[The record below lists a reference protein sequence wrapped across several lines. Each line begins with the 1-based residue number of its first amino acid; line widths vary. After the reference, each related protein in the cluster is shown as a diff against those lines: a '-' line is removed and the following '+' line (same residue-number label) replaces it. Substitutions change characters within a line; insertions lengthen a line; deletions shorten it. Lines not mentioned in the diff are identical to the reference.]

1 MHISIQ
7 NKDEMGI
14 KHFYS
19 WFRKHETLKKSI
31 STSVPSEVDHLL
43 IDMNG
48 VIHEAA
54 QRVFKYGKY
63 APKNEIIIPRRRHKK
78 NRGFAPNHK
87 PKPSVKDL
95 YACVKYEVNK
105 LVDIAR
111 PKKTVFLA
119 IDGVAPMSKQNQQR
133 QRRFRAAKEREGKEE
148 GSFDSTCITAG
159 TEFMW
164 ELAQDLFKDE
174 WLVSTNPV
182 KVIISD
188 DSKPGEGEHKLME
201 WIRHH
206 DAETS
211 SVHEDVYCVVGMDA
225 DLILLCSVL
234 PKTHVYIMREDERKE
249 YDYIDINRVRQDLP
263 MRPEDLLIWS
273 CFIGNDFLPPIP
285 SLEIKESNPEKGALD
300 FFFENYKK
308 HLVDKDTGYLKIG
321 EIVRLLTL
329 VSNREQAI
337 MEARHKEEDL
347 EEDNFNKRFP
357 NPMWKGDIEQYRKDY
372 IDLKLKKYWRKPCS
386 FCAYNVARD
395 FMKTVQWVYLYYTR
409 GMRATNAWEWFFPYN
424 NAWEWFFPYNYSVH
438 ANLFVEF
445 IKLQPYISYG
455 FEKTKP
461 SHPHEQ
467 LLRVIPPSSKYLIP
481 SYLHEH
487 VEHLAK
493 KYTLFEI
500 DRAGKRQEWEA
511 TTIVDFVELD
521 IKVTRQ
527 YIDKND
533 AST

>member
-1 MHISIQ
+1 
-7 NKDEMGI
+7 MGI

-63 APKNEIIIPRRRHKK
+63 APKKSEIIIPKRHQK
-78 NRGFAPNHK
+78 NRDVGIGTTNK

-105 LVDIAR
+105 LVAIAQ

-148 GSFDSTCITAG
+148 EAFDSTCITAG

-164 ELAQDLFKDE
+164 ELAQDLLKDE
-174 WLVSTNPV
+174 WLVSSNPV
-182 KVIISD
+182 RVIISD
-188 DSKPGEGEHKLME
+188 DSEPGEGEHKLMD
-201 WIRHH
+201 WIRDH
-206 DAETS
+206 DAERS
-211 SVHEDVYCVVGMDA
+211 SDAHGDVYCVAGMDA

-234 PKTHVYIMREDERKE
+234 PKTHVYIMREDERRG

-263 MRPEDLLIWS
+263 VRPEDLIIWS

-285 SLEIKESNPEKGALD
+285 SLEIKESKPEAGALD
-300 FFFENYKK
+300 FFFANYKK
-308 HLVDKDTGYLKIG
+308 PLVDKDMGYLKID
-321 EIVRLLTL
+321 EIARLLTL
-329 VSNREQAI
+329 VSNREHVI
-337 MEARHKEEDL
+337 MEARHKEENL
-347 EEDNFNKRFP
+347 EEGAFNRRFP
-357 NPMWKGDIEQYRKDY
+357 NPMWKGDIEKYRKDY
-372 IDLKLKKYWRKPCS
+372 IDLKLKKYWKNPHS
-386 FCAYNVARD
+386 FCAYDVAQD

-409 GMRATNAWEWFFPYN
+409 GIRATNAC
-424 NAWEWFFPYNYSVH
+424 EWFFPYNYSVH

-445 IKLQPYISYG
+445 IKSQPFISYG
-455 FEKTKP
+455 FKKTKP

-481 SYLHEH
+481 SHLHER
-487 VEHLAK
+487 VDRLAK
-493 KYTLFEI
+493 EYTLFEI

-511 TTIVDFVELD
+511 TTIVDFVE
-521 IKVTRQ
+521 RQ

-533 AST
+533 AW

>member
-1 MHISIQ
+1 LWRSFFEFPGYAYIYTK
-7 NKDEMGI
+7 KDEMGI

-31 STSVPSEVDHLL
+31 SISVPSEVDHLL

-63 APKNEIIIPRRRHKK
+63 APKNEIIIPRRKK

-87 PKPSVKDL
+87 PKPSIKDL

-159 TEFMW
+159 TDFMR

-174 WLVSTNPV
+174 WLVSTNNPV

-211 SVHEDVYCVVGMDA
+211 SVHKDVYCVVGMDA

-308 HLVDKDTGYLKIG
+308 PLVDKDTGHLKID

-372 IDLKLKKYWRKPCS
+372 IDLKLKKYWRKPYS
-386 FCAYNVARD
+386 FCAYDVAQD

-409 GMRATNAWEWFFPYN
+409 GMRATNAWG
-424 NAWEWFFPYNYSVH
+424 WFFPYNYSVH
-438 ANLFVEF
+438 ANLFVEV
-445 IKLQPYISYG
+445 IKFQPYISYG
-455 FEKTKP
+455 FKKTKP

-467 LLRVIPPSSKYLIP
+467 LLRVIPPSSKCLIP

-487 VEHLAK
+487 VERLAK
-493 KYTLFEI
+493 EYTLFEI

-521 IKVTRQ
+521 IKVTR
-527 YIDKND
+527 DKND

>member
-1 MHISIQ
+1 
-7 NKDEMGI
+7 MGI

-19 WFRKHETLKKSI
+19 WFRKHETLNKSI

-63 APKNEIIIPRRRHKK
+63 APQKSGIIIPKRLLKRARKA
-78 NRGFAPNHK
+78 GGSTPPGPPTA
-87 PKPSVKDL
+87 KPSVKDL
-95 YACVKYEVNK
+95 YACVKSEVNK
-105 LVDIAR
+105 LADITQ
-111 PKKTVFLA
+111 PQKTVFLA

-133 QRRFRAAKEREGKEE
+133 QRRFRAAKERAEREDKDNA
-148 GSFDSTCITAG
+148 FDSTCITAG

-164 ELAQDLFKDE
+164 ELAQDLLKDK
-174 WLVSTNPV
+174 WLVTNKPV

-188 DSKPGEGEHKLME
+188 DSSPGEGEHKLME
-201 WIRHH
+201 WARHH
-206 DAETS
+206 DDMEGT
-211 SVHEDVYCVVGMDA
+211 YCVAGMDA
-225 DLILLCSVL
+225 DLILLCCVL
-234 PKTHVYIMREDERKE
+234 PKTHVYIMREDEHRN

-263 MRPEDLLIWS
+263 VRPEDLLIWS
-273 CFIGNDFLPPIP
+273 CFIGNDFLPPVP
-285 SLEIKESNPEKGALD
+285 SLEIKESKPETGALD

-308 HLVDKDTGYLKIG
+308 PLVDKDTGYLKVG

-329 VSNREQAI
+329 VSRREQAI
-337 MEARHKEEDL
+337 MEARCKDENL

-357 NPMWKGDIEQYRKDY
+357 NPLWEGDIEKYRENY
-372 IDLKLKKYWRKPCS
+372 IDLKLKKYWTKPD
-386 FCAYNVARD
+386 FCVYNVVHD

-409 GMRATNAWEWFFPYN
+409 GIRAT

-438 ANLFVEF
+438 ANLFVEY
-445 IKLQPYISYG
+445 IKSKPLISYG
-455 FEKTKP
+455 FQKTKP

-487 VEHLAK
+487 VDRLAE

-500 DRAGKRQEWEA
+500 DRSGKRQEWEA
-511 TTIVDFVELD
+511 TTIVDFVELEVK
-521 IKVTRQ
+521 I
-527 YIDKND
+527 
-533 AST
+533 AHE

>member
-1 MHISIQ
+1 
-7 NKDEMGI
+7 MGI

-63 APKNEIIIPRRRHKK
+63 APQKPRIIIPKRRLQKSRGSGGPKK
-78 NRGFAPNHK
+78 PIN
-87 PKPSVKDL
+87 KPSVKDL
-95 YACVKYEVNK
+95 YACVKSEVNK

-111 PKKTVFLA
+111 PQKTVFLA

-148 GSFDSTCITAG
+148 GAFDSTCITAG

-164 ELAQDLFKDE
+164 ELAEDLFSDE
-174 WLVSTNPV
+174 WLVTKNPV
-182 KVIISD
+182 KVNISD

-201 WIRHH
+201 WIRDH
-206 DAETS
+206 DDMTGT
-211 SVHEDVYCVVGMDA
+211 YCVAGMDA
-225 DLILLCSVL
+225 DLILLCCVL
-234 PKTHVYIMREDERKE
+234 PKTHVYIMREAEHRG

-263 MRPEDLLIWS
+263 MRADDLLIWS

-285 SLEIKESNPEKGALD
+285 SLEIKESKPETGALD
-300 FFFENYKK
+300 FFFKNYRKP
-308 HLVDKDTGYLKIG
+308 LVDSNTGYLKIG
-321 EIVRLLTL
+321 EIIRLLKL
-329 VSNREQAI
+329 VSEREQAI

-347 EEDNFNKRFP
+347 EEDNRRFP
-357 NPMWKGDIEQYRKDY
+357 NPLWEGNIEKYREDY
-372 IDLKLKKYWRKPCS
+372 IDLKLKKYSTSPDS
-386 FCAYNVARD
+386 FCKYDVAHD

-409 GMRATNAWEWFFPYN
+409 GIGATNAWEWFFP
-424 NAWEWFFPYNYSVH
+424 FNYSIH
-438 ANLFVEF
+438 ANFFVEY
-445 IKLQPYISYG
+445 IRNNTLISYG
-455 FEKTKP
+455 FKKTKP
-461 SHPHEQ
+461 SHPDEQ

-487 VEHLAK
+487 VDRLAE

-521 IKVTRQ
+521 IEVTRHLRVR
-527 YIDKND
+527 
-533 AST
+533 SR

>member
-1 MHISIQ
+1 
-7 NKDEMGI
+7 MGI

-63 APKNEIIIPRRRHKK
+63 APQKTGIIIPKRRLQKG
-78 NRGFAPNHK
+78 RGSGGPKQPIN
-87 PKPSVKDL
+87 KPSVKDL
-95 YACVKYEVNK
+95 YACVKSEVNK

-111 PKKTVFLA
+111 PHKTVFLA

-148 GSFDSTCITAG
+148 GAFDSTCITAG

-164 ELAQDLFKDE
+164 ELVQDLLKDK
-174 WLVSTNPV
+174 WLITKNPV
-182 KVIISD
+182 RVIISD
-188 DSKPGEGEHKLME
+188 DSKPGEGEHKLMD
-201 WIRHH
+201 WARHH
-206 DAETS
+206 D
-211 SVHEDVYCVVGMDA
+211 DVTGTYCVAGMDA
-225 DLILLCSVL
+225 DLILLCCVL
-234 PKTHVYIMREDERKE
+234 PKTHVYIMREDERRG

-263 MRPEDLLIWS
+263 VRADDLLIWS

-285 SLEIKESNPEKGALD
+285 SLEIKESKPEKGALD
-300 FFFENYKK
+300 FFFENYRKP
-308 HLVDKDTGYLKIG
+308 LVDTSTGYLKIG
-321 EIVRLLTL
+321 EIIRLLKL
-329 VSNREQAI
+329 VSEREQAI

-347 EEDNFNKRFP
+347 EEDDFNRRFP
-357 NPMWKGDIEQYRKDY
+357 NPLWEGDIEKYRKDY
-372 IDLKLKKYWRKPCS
+372 IDLKLKKYWRKPYS
-386 FCAYNVARD
+386 FCKYDVAHD

-409 GMRATNAWEWFFPYN
+409 GIGATSAWEWFFP
-424 NAWEWFFPYNYSVH
+424 FNYSVH
-438 ANLFVEF
+438 ANFFVEY
-445 IKLQPYISYG
+445 IKINTLISYG

-487 VEHLAK
+487 VDRLAE

-527 YIDKND
+527 YIDKNNAD
-533 AST
+533 ITTESKE

>member
-1 MHISIQ
+1 
-7 NKDEMGI
+7 MGI

-63 APKNEIIIPRRRHKK
+63 APQKPGIIIPKRRLRQS
-78 NRGFAPNHK
+78 RGSNSKQDKH
-87 PKPSVKDL
+87 KPSVKDL
-95 YACVKYEVNK
+95 YVCVKSEVNR
-105 LVDIAR
+105 LVDIAQ
-111 PKKTVFLA
+111 PKETVFLA

-148 GSFDSTCITAG
+148 GAFDSTCITAG

-164 ELAQDLFKDE
+164 ELAQDLFRDK
-174 WLVSTNPV
+174 WLVTKNPV

-206 DAETS
+206 DDMAGA
-211 SVHEDVYCVVGMDA
+211 YCVAGMDA
-225 DLILLCSVL
+225 DLILLCCVL
-234 PKTHVYIMREDERKE
+234 PKTHVYIMREDERRN

-263 MRPEDLLIWS
+263 VRADDLLIWS

-285 SLEIKESNPEKGALD
+285 SLEIKESKPETGALD

-308 HLVDKDTGYLKIG
+308 PLVDPSTGYLKIG
-321 EIVRLLTL
+321 EIIRLLKL
-329 VSNREQAI
+329 VSDREQAI
-337 MEARHKEEDL
+337 MEARHKEEGL
-347 EEDNFNKRFP
+347 EKGDFNKRFP
-357 NPMWKGDIEQYRKDY
+357 NPLWEGDIEKYRTDY
-372 IDLKLKKYWRKPCS
+372 IDLKLKKYWRRPYG
-386 FCAYNVARD
+386 FCKSDVVHD

-409 GMRATNAWEWFFPYN
+409 GIRATNAWEWFFP
-424 NAWEWFFPYNYSVH
+424 FNYSVH
-438 ANLFVEF
+438 ANLFAEY
-445 IKLQPYISYG
+445 IKINPLISYG
-455 FEKTKP
+455 FEKTDP

-487 VEHLAK
+487 VDRLAK
-493 KYTLFEI
+493 EYTLFEI

-511 TTIVDFVELD
+511 TTIVDFVELGED
-521 IKVTRQ
+521 IEPSFRPL
-527 YIDKND
+527 DRP
-533 AST
+533 S